1 MGFGFGISYN
11 LPTDLTYCLDATAV
25 KLTDWI
31 NLASLGV
38 ALVII
43 WQFRQIVLL
52 IFAAVVITI
61 ALNSLV
67 RFLSRVYD
75 WPRQRAV
82 LVTAA
87 LVLLGAVIFLGL
99 VLPLFISQFQELL
112 LLTPKG
118 FDQLGEWFD
127 AFQVSPPDWFP
138 DQDLRLLPAL
148 PDLLRQAASIGSTV
162 FGNFLTFFS
171 SSVAIVLQ
179 VLLLLVLTLMMLAN
193 PSAYRQL
200 LLRLFPSSYR
210 RRADEILTKCEKTL
224 MFWLGGVA
232 LSSIFVATL
241 SFTGLVLL
249 GVPYA
254 FAHAVLAGLFN
265 FIPNL
270 GPTLSAVFPVFVAL
284 LQSPGTAL
292 AVIVLYV
299 LIQNVE
305 SYWFS
310 PMVMQKQVSLLPAA
324 TLISQIFFAT
334 FLGPLG
340 LVLALPLAVVCKT
353 WIEEAWIV
361 DVLDKPTHHQ
371 PPLDAELVSLN
382 PQGTLTQDTLPQ
394 DPLT

>member
-1 MGFGFGISYN
+1 M
-11 LPTDLTYCLDATAV
+11 
-25 KLTDWI
+25 KLIDWI
-31 NLASLGV
+31 NLV
-38 ALVII
+38 ALGIVLVIV

-52 IFAAVVITI
+52 MFAAVVITI

-67 RFLSRVYD
+67 RFFSRVYG
-75 WPRQRAV
+75 WPRDRAV

-87 LVLLGAVIFLGL
+87 LVLLGTFIFLGL
-99 VLPLFISQFQELL
+99 VLPLFVSQFQQLL

-118 FDQLGEWFD
+118 FDQLGIWFD
-127 AFQVSPPDWFP
+127 AFQESPPDWFP
-138 DQDLRLLPAL
+138 ERDLRVIPAL

-179 VLLLLVLTLMMLAN
+179 LLLLLVLTLMMLGN
-193 PSAYRQL
+193 PRAYRQL

-210 RRADEILTKCEKTL
+210 RRADEILTKCERSL

-232 LSSIFVATL
+232 LSSIFVATI

-284 LQSPGTAL
+284 LQSPGKAL

-324 TLISQIFFAT
+324 TLVSQIFFAT
-334 FLGPLG
+334 FLGPVG

-361 DVLDKPTHHQ
+361 DVLDKSGSLGAGASSV
-371 PPLDAELVSLN
+371 PPGELESVVERSEVALA
-382 PQGTLTQDTLPQ
+382 PEEH
-394 DPLT
+394 

>member
-1 MGFGFGISYN
+1 M
-11 LPTDLTYCLDATAV
+11 

-31 NLASLGV
+31 NLAALGIV
-38 ALVII
+38 LVIL

-67 RFLSRVYD
+67 RLFSRVYG
-75 WPRQRAV
+75 WPRSRSV
-82 LVTAA
+82 LVTGA
-87 LVLLGAVIFLGL
+87 LVLLGGVIVLGL

-118 FDQLGEWFD
+118 FEQLGVWFD
-127 AFQVSPPDWFP
+127 TFQANPPDWFP
-138 DQDLRLLPAL
+138 ERDLSLVPGL

-179 VLLLLVLTLMMLAN
+179 VLLLLVLALMMLAN
-193 PSAYRQL
+193 PAAYRRL
-200 LLRLFPSSYR
+200 LLRLFPSGYR
-210 RRADEILTKCEKTL
+210 RRADEILTKCEKSL

-249 GVPYA
+249 DVPYA
-254 FAHAVLAGLFN
+254 FAHAMLAGLFN

-270 GPTLSAVFPVFVAL
+270 GPTLSAVFPIFVAL

-310 PMVMQKQVSLLPAA
+310 PMVMQKQVDLLPAA

-334 FLGPLG
+334 FFGPVG
-340 LVLALPLAVVCKT
+340 LILALPLTVICKT
-353 WIEEAWIV
+353 WIEEAWII
-361 DVLDKPTHHQ
+361 DVLDRAGDREPEDTAKPTQ
-371 PPLDAELVSLN
+371 PDYGRSQPDV
-382 PQGTLTQDTLPQ
+382 
-394 DPLT
+394 

>member
-1 MGFGFGISYN
+1 M
-11 LPTDLTYCLDATAV
+11 
-25 KLTDWI
+25 KLIDWI
-31 NLASLGV
+31 NLAALGI
-38 ALVII
+38 ALVIV

-67 RFLSRVYD
+67 RFFSRVYG
-75 WPRQRAV
+75 WPRDRAV
-82 LVTAA
+82 LVTGA
-87 LVLLGAVIFLGL
+87 LVLLGGVVFLGL
-99 VLPLFISQFQELL
+99 VLPLFINQFQELL

-118 FDQLGEWFD
+118 FEQLGGWFD
-127 AFQVSPPDWFP
+127 AFQANPPEWFP
-138 DQDLRLLPAL
+138 EQDLRVLPPL
-148 PDLLRQAASIGSTV
+148 PDLLRQVASIGSTV

-179 VLLLLVLTLMMLAN
+179 LLLLAVLTLMMLAN
-193 PSAYRQL
+193 PQAYRRL

-210 RRADEILTKCEKTL
+210 RRADEILTKCERSL

-232 LSSIFVATL
+232 LSSIFVATI

-284 LQSPGTAL
+284 LQSPGKAL

-305 SYWFS
+305 SYGFS

-324 TLISQIFFAT
+324 TLVSQIFFAT
-334 FLGPLG
+334 FLGPVG

-353 WIEEAWIV
+353 WIEEAWII
-361 DVLDKPTHHQ
+361 DVLDRPRGHAIAPLSGTPEGLEPT
-371 PPLDAELVSLN
+371 AE
-382 PQGTLTQDTLPQ
+382 PRETALTPEDV
-394 DPLT
+394 

>member
-1 MGFGFGISYN
+1 M
-11 LPTDLTYCLDATAV
+11 
-25 KLTDWI
+25 KLIDWI
-31 NLASLGV
+31 NLAALGV
-38 ALVII
+38 TLVII

-67 RFLSRVYD
+67 RFLSRVYN
-75 WPRQRAV
+75 WPRQRSV

-87 LVLLGAVIFLGL
+87 LVLLAAVIFLGL

-118 FDQLGEWFD
+118 FDQLGGWFD
-127 AFQVSPPDWFP
+127 AFQASPPDWFP

-148 PDLLRQAASIGSTV
+148 PDLLRQATAIGSTV

-200 LLRLFPSSYR
+200 LLRMFPSSYR
-210 RRADEILTKCEKTL
+210 RRAAEILTKCEKTL

-232 LSSIFVATL
+232 LSSLFVATL

-249 GVPYA
+249 RVPYA

-270 GPTLSAVFPVFVAL
+270 GPALSAVFPVFVAL

-292 AVIVLYV
+292 ATIVLYV

-361 DVLDKPTHHQ
+361 DVLDKPANQQLTLDVA
-371 PPLDAELVSLN
+371 PAPLMA
-382 PQGTLTQDTLPQ
+382 QDTASRDTAPQ
-394 DPLT
+394 DVAPSKP

>member
-1 MGFGFGISYN
+1 M
-11 LPTDLTYCLDATAV
+11 

-31 NLASLGV
+31 NLAALGI
-38 ALVII
+38 ALVIL

-52 IFAAVVITI
+52 MFAAVVITI

-67 RFLSRVYD
+67 RFFSRVYG
-75 WPRQRAV
+75 WPRQRSV
-82 LVTAA
+82 LVTSA
-87 LVLLGAVIFLGL
+87 LVMLGAIIFLGL

-118 FDQLGEWFD
+118 FERLGEWFD
-127 AFQVSPPDWFP
+127 AFQASPPDWFP
-138 DQDLRLLPAL
+138 DQDVLLLPAL
-148 PDLLRQAASIGSTV
+148 PDLVRQAASIGSTV

-171 SSVAIVLQ
+171 SSVAILLQ
-179 VLLLLVLTLMMLAN
+179 LLLLLVLTLMMLAN
-193 PSAYRQL
+193 PVAYRQL
-200 LLRLFPSSYR
+200 LLRMFPSNYR
-210 RRADEILTKCEKTL
+210 RRADEILTKCEKSL

-232 LSSIFVATL
+232 LNSIFVATI

-270 GPTLSAVFPVFVAL
+270 GPALSAVFPVFVAL

-324 TLISQIFFAT
+324 TLVSQIFFAT

-340 LVLALPLAVVCKT
+340 LILALPLAVLCKT
-353 WIEEAWIV
+353 WIEEAWVV
-361 DVLDKPTHHQ
+361 DVLDKQADP
-371 PPLDAELVSLN
+371 ESSLEN
-382 PQGTLTQDTLPQ
+382 LPAAQSDQ
-394 DPLT
+394 DPGLSQGKT

>member
-1 MGFGFGISYN
+1 M
-11 LPTDLTYCLDATAV
+11 
-25 KLTDWI
+25 KLIDWI
-31 NLASLGV
+31 NLAALGI

-52 IFAAVVITI
+52 MFAAVVITI

-67 RFLSRVYD
+67 RFFSRMYG
-75 WPRQRAV
+75 WPRDRAV
-82 LVTAA
+82 LVTGA
-87 LVLLGAVIFLGL
+87 LVLLGGVVFLGL
-99 VLPLFISQFQELL
+99 VLPLFVSQFQELL

-118 FDQLGEWFD
+118 FEQLGVWFD
-127 AFQVSPPDWFP
+127 AFQDNPPEWFP
-138 DQDLRLLPAL
+138 EQDLRVLPPL
-148 PDLLRQAASIGSTV
+148 PDLLRQVASIGSTV

-171 SSVAIVLQ
+171 SSVAILLQ
-179 VLLLLVLTLMMLAN
+179 LLLLAVLTLMMLAN
-193 PSAYRQL
+193 PQAYRRL

-210 RRADEILTKCEKTL
+210 RRADEILTKCERSL

-232 LSSIFVATL
+232 LSSIFVATI

-284 LQSPGTAL
+284 LQSPGKAL

-324 TLISQIFFAT
+324 TLVSQIFFAT
-334 FLGPLG
+334 FLGPVG

-353 WIEEAWIV
+353 WIEEAWII
-361 DVLDKPTHHQ
+361 DVLDRPRGNAIDPLSGTPEGIKPT
-371 PPLDAELVSLN
+371 AEPHETALA
-382 PQGTLTQDTLPQ
+382 PEDF
-394 DPLT
+394 

>member
-1 MGFGFGISYN
+1 M
-11 LPTDLTYCLDATAV
+11 
-25 KLTDWI
+25 KLTEWI
-31 NLASLGV
+31 NLV
-38 ALVII
+38 ALGIVLVIL

-67 RFLSRVYD
+67 RLFSQTYG
-75 WPRQRAV
+75 WPRDRAV
-82 LVTAA
+82 LVTSA
-87 LVLLGAVIFLGL
+87 LVLLGGVIFLGL
-99 VLPLFISQFQELL
+99 VLPLFIGQFQELL

-118 FDQLGEWFD
+118 FDKLSEWFD
-127 AFQVSPPDWFP
+127 AIQASPPDWFP
-138 DQDLRLLPAL
+138 EQDLWFFPGL
-148 PDLLRQAASIGSTV
+148 PDVLRQLTAISSTV
-162 FGNFLTFFS
+162 FGNFLAFFS
-171 SSVAIVLQ
+171 SSVAILLQ
-179 VLLLLVLTLMMLAN
+179 LLLLIVLTLMMLAN
-193 PSAYRQL
+193 PPAYRQL
-200 LLRLFPSSYR
+200 LLRMFPSTYR
-210 RRADEILTKCEKTL
+210 RRADEILTKCERSL

-232 LSSIFVATL
+232 LNSIFVATL

-284 LQSPGTAL
+284 LQSPGIAL

-299 LIQNVE
+299 FIQNVE

-310 PMVMQKQVSLLPAA
+310 PMVMQKQLSLLPAA

-340 LVLALPLAVVCKT
+340 LILALPRHST
-353 WIEEAWIV
+353 Y
-361 DVLDKPTHHQ
+361 DYP
-371 PPLDAELVSLN
+371 S
-382 PQGTLTQDTLPQ
+382 
-394 DPLT
+394 

>member
-1 MGFGFGISYN
+1 M
-11 LPTDLTYCLDATAV
+11 

-31 NLASLGV
+31 NLVLLGIV
-38 ALVII
+38 LVIL

-67 RFLSRVYD
+67 RFFARVYG
-75 WPRQRAV
+75 WPRDRAV
-82 LVTAA
+82 LVTGA
-87 LVLLGAVIFLGL
+87 LVLLGGVIFLGL
-99 VLPLFISQFQELL
+99 VLPLFVSQFQELL

-118 FDQLGEWFD
+118 FEQLGIWFD
-127 AFQVSPPDWFP
+127 AFQARPPRWFP

-179 VLLLLVLTLMMLAN
+179 VLLLVVLALMMLSN
-193 PSAYRQL
+193 PSAYRRL

-210 RRADEILTKCEKTL
+210 RRADDILTKCEKSL

-241 SFTGLVLL
+241 SFTGLVIL

-310 PMVMQKQVSLLPAA
+310 PMVMQKQISLLPAA

-353 WIEEAWIV
+353 WIEEAWVI
-361 DVLDKPTHHQ
+361 DVLEQSPGSTGAADPEAPLGPTAQ
-371 PPLDAELVSLN
+371 EGDLPPSNA
-382 PQGTLTQDTLPQ
+382 
-394 DPLT
+394 

>member
-1 MGFGFGISYN
+1 M
-11 LPTDLTYCLDATAV
+11 

-31 NLASLGV
+31 NLAALGI
-38 ALVII
+38 ALVIL
-43 WQFRQIVLL
+43 WEFRQIVLL

-67 RFLSRVYD
+67 RLFSRVYG
-75 WPRQRAV
+75 WPRQRSI
-82 LVTAA
+82 LVTGA
-87 LVLLGAVIFLGL
+87 LVLLGGVIVLGL

-118 FDQLGEWFD
+118 FEQLGVWFD
-127 AFQVSPPDWFP
+127 AFQANPPAWFP
-138 DQDLRLLPAL
+138 EQDLSLVPGL
-148 PDLLRQAASIGSTV
+148 PDLLSQAASIGSTV

-179 VLLLLVLTLMMLAN
+179 VLLLVVLALMMLAN
-193 PSAYRQL
+193 PMAYRRL
-200 LLRLFPSSYR
+200 LLRLFPSGYR
-210 RRADEILTKCEKTL
+210 RRADEILTKCERSL

-232 LSSIFVATL
+232 LSSIFVATI

-249 GVPYA
+249 DVPYA
-254 FAHAVLAGLFN
+254 FAHAMLAGLFN

-299 LIQNVE
+299 VIQNVE

-310 PMVMQKQVSLLPAA
+310 PMVMQKQVDLLPAA

-334 FLGPLG
+334 FFGPVG
-340 LVLALPLAVVCKT
+340 LILALPLTVICKT
-353 WIEEAWIV
+353 WIEEAWII
-361 DVLDKPTHHQ
+361 DVLDRPGDREQEDAAKASQ
-371 PPLDAELVSLN
+371 PDYVRSQPDA
-382 PQGTLTQDTLPQ
+382 
-394 DPLT
+394 

>member
-1 MGFGFGISYN
+1 M
-11 LPTDLTYCLDATAV
+11 

-31 NLASLGV
+31 NLIALGI
-38 ALVII
+38 ALVIL

-52 IFAAVVITI
+52 IFAAVVITV
-61 ALNSLV
+61 ALNSMV
-67 RFLSRVYD
+67 RFFSQMYG
-75 WPRQRAV
+75 WPRQRSV
-82 LVTAA
+82 LVTGA
-87 LVLLGAVIFLGL
+87 LVLLGGVIFLGL
-99 VLPLFISQFQELL
+99 VLPLFVSQFQELL
-112 LLTPKG
+112 LLTPRG
-118 FDQLGEWFD
+118 FEQLGVWFD
-127 AFQVSPPDWFP
+127 AFQANPPDWFP
-138 DQDLRLLPAL
+138 DQDLRLVPGL
-148 PDLLRQAASIGSTV
+148 PDLLRQVASIGSRV

-179 VLLLLVLTLMMLAN
+179 VLLLVVLTLMMLAN
-193 PSAYRQL
+193 PSAYRRL
-200 LLRLFPSSYR
+200 LLRMFPSGYR
-210 RRADEILTKCEKTL
+210 RRADEILTKCERSL

-310 PMVMQKQVSLLPAA
+310 PMVMQKQVDLLPAA

-334 FLGPLG
+334 FFGPVG
-340 LVLALPLAVVCKT
+340 LILALPLTVVCKT
-353 WIEEAWIV
+353 WIEEAWII
-361 DVLDKPTHHQ
+361 DVLDRAGDREPERQ
-371 PPLDAELVSLN
+371 PEDAPKSSQLDCGQ
-382 PQGTLTQDTLPQ
+382 P
-394 DPLT
+394 

>member
-1 MGFGFGISYN
+1 M
-11 LPTDLTYCLDATAV
+11 
-25 KLTDWI
+25 KLIDWI
-31 NLASLGV
+31 NLAALGI
-38 ALVII
+38 ALVIL

-52 IFAAVVITI
+52 MFAAVVITI

-67 RFLSRVYD
+67 RFFSRVYG
-75 WPRQRAV
+75 WPRQRAI
-82 LVTAA
+82 LVTGA
-87 LVLLGAVIFLGL
+87 LLLLGGVIFLGL
-99 VLPLFISQFQELL
+99 MLPLFVSQFQELL
-112 LLTPKG
+112 LLTPRG
-118 FDQLGEWFD
+118 FEQLGTWFD
-127 AFQVSPPDWFP
+127 TFQANPPAWFP
-138 DQDLRLLPAL
+138 EQDGRFVPGLPE
-148 PDLLRQAASIGSTV
+148 LLRQAASISSTV

-193 PSAYRQL
+193 PSAYRRL
-200 LLRLFPSSYR
+200 LLRLFPSGYR
-210 RRADEILTKCEKTL
+210 RRADDILTKCERSL

-232 LSSIFVATL
+232 LSSMFVATL
-241 SFTGLVLL
+241 SFTGLLLL

-292 AVIVLYV
+292 AVIVLYA

-334 FLGPLG
+334 FFGPVG
-340 LVLALPLAVVCKT
+340 LILALPLAVICKT
-353 WIEEAWIV
+353 WIEEAWII
-361 DVLDKPTHHQ
+361 DVLDRAEGKPDTGFYLAQ
-371 PPLDAELVSLN
+371 GKSFEAPDLPEQTLAPDALAPE
-382 PQGTLTQDTLPQ
+382 DRI
-394 DPLT
+394 

>member
-1 MGFGFGISYN
+1 M
-11 LPTDLTYCLDATAV
+11 
-25 KLTDWI
+25 KLIDWI
-31 NLASLGV
+31 NLV
-38 ALVII
+38 ALGIALII
-43 WQFRQIVLL
+43 VWQFRQIVLL
-52 IFAAVVITI
+52 MFAAVVITI

-67 RFLSRVYD
+67 RLFSRVYG
-75 WPRQRAV
+75 WPRNRSV

-87 LVLLGAVIFLGL
+87 LVLLGAFVFLGL

-118 FDQLGEWFD
+118 FEQLGIWFD
-127 AFQVSPPDWFP
+127 AFQASPPDWFP
-138 DQDLRLLPAL
+138 EQDWRVIPAL
-148 PDLLRQAASIGSTV
+148 PDLLRQAASIGTTV

-171 SSVAIVLQ
+171 SSVAILLQ
-179 VLLLLVLTLMMLAN
+179 LLLLLVLTLMMLGN

-200 LLRLFPSSYR
+200 LLRLFPSNYR
-210 RRADEILTKCEKTL
+210 RRADEILTKCERSL

-232 LSSIFVATL
+232 LSSIFVATI
-241 SFTGLVLL
+241 SFVGLVLL

-265 FIPNL
+265 FVPNI

-292 AVIVLYV
+292 AVIALYV

-324 TLISQIFFAT
+324 TLVSQIFFAT
-334 FLGPLG
+334 FLGPVG

-353 WIEEAWIV
+353 WIEEAWII
-361 DVLDKPTHHQ
+361 DVLDRAGDGAIEV
-371 PPLDAELVSLN
+371 LAEPMLN
-382 PQGTLTQDTLPQ
+382 PATERSEAALAPEDR
-394 DPLT
+394 

>member
-1 MGFGFGISYN
+1 M
-11 LPTDLTYCLDATAV
+11 

-31 NLASLGV
+31 NLVALGI
-38 ALVII
+38 ALVIL
-43 WQFRQIVLL
+43 WQFRQIALL
-52 IFAAVVITI
+52 IFAAVVITV
-61 ALNSLV
+61 ALNSMV
-67 RFLSRVYD
+67 RFFSRIYG
-75 WPRQRAV
+75 WPRPRSV
-82 LVTAA
+82 LVTGA
-87 LVLLGAVIFLGL
+87 LVLLGGIIFLGL
-99 VLPLFISQFQELL
+99 VLPLFVSQFQELL
-112 LLTPKG
+112 LLTPRG
-118 FDQLGEWFD
+118 FEQLNVWFD
-127 AFQVSPPDWFP
+127 TFQANPPDWFP
-138 DQDLRLLPAL
+138 EQDLRLIPGL
-148 PDLLRQAASIGSTV
+148 PDLLRQVASIGSRV

-179 VLLLLVLTLMMLAN
+179 VLLLVVLTLMMLAN
-193 PSAYRQL
+193 PSAYRRL
-200 LLRLFPSSYR
+200 LLRLFPSGYR
-210 RRADEILTKCEKTL
+210 RRADEILDKCEKSL

-292 AVIVLYV
+292 AVIALYV

-310 PMVMQKQVSLLPAA
+310 PMVMQKQVDLLPAA

-334 FLGPLG
+334 FFGPVG
-340 LVLALPLAVVCKT
+340 LILALPLAVVCKT
-353 WIEEAWIV
+353 WIEEAWII
-361 DVLDKPTHHQ
+361 DVLDRSGDREVENVSNVSPLEYERSQ
-371 PPLDAELVSLN
+371 PDV
-382 PQGTLTQDTLPQ
+382 
-394 DPLT
+394 

>member
-1 MGFGFGISYN
+1 M
-11 LPTDLTYCLDATAV
+11 
-25 KLTDWI
+25 KLIDWI
-31 NLASLGV
+31 NLAALGI
-38 ALVII
+38 ALVIV

-67 RFLSRVYD
+67 RFFSRVYG
-75 WPRQRAV
+75 WPRDRAV
-82 LVTAA
+82 LVTGA
-87 LVLLGAVIFLGL
+87 LVLLGGVVFLGL
-99 VLPLFISQFQELL
+99 VLPLFINQFQELL

-118 FDQLGEWFD
+118 FEQLGGWFD
-127 AFQVSPPDWFP
+127 AFQENPPEWFP
-138 DQDLRLLPAL
+138 EQDLRVLPAL
-148 PDLLRQAASIGSTV
+148 PDLLRQVASIGSTV

-179 VLLLLVLTLMMLAN
+179 LLLLAVLTLMMLAN
-193 PSAYRQL
+193 PQAYRRL

-210 RRADEILTKCEKTL
+210 HRADEILTKCEHSL

-232 LSSIFVATL
+232 LSSIFVATI
-241 SFTGLVLL
+241 SFIGLVLL

-284 LQSPGTAL
+284 LQSPTKAL

-299 LIQNVE
+299 MIQNVE
-305 SYWFS
+305 SYGFS

-334 FLGPLG
+334 FLGPVG

-353 WIEEAWIV
+353 WIEEAWII
-361 DVLDKPTHHQ
+361 DVLDRPRGKAVEPRSGTPEGIEPTAE
-371 PPLDAELVSLN
+371 PLETTVAPEDL
-382 PQGTLTQDTLPQ
+382 
-394 DPLT
+394 

>member
-1 MGFGFGISYN
+1 M
-11 LPTDLTYCLDATAV
+11 
-25 KLTDWI
+25 KLIDWI
-31 NLASLGV
+31 NLV
-38 ALVII
+38 ALGIALII
-43 WQFRQIVLL
+43 VWQFRQIVLL
-52 IFAAVVITI
+52 MFAAVVITI

-67 RFLSRVYD
+67 RLFSRVYG
-75 WPRQRAV
+75 WPRNRSV

-87 LVLLGAVIFLGL
+87 LVLLGTFIFLGL
-99 VLPLFISQFQELL
+99 VLPLFVSQFQQLL

-118 FDQLGEWFD
+118 FEQLGTWFE
-127 AFQVSPPDWFP
+127 AFQTNPPDWFP
-138 DQDLRLLPAL
+138 EQDLRVIPAL

-171 SSVAIVLQ
+171 SSVAILLQ
-179 VLLLLVLTLMMLAN
+179 LLLLLVLTLMMLGN

-200 LLRLFPSSYR
+200 LLRLFPSNYR
-210 RRADEILTKCEKTL
+210 RRADEILTKCERSL

-232 LSSIFVATL
+232 LSSIFVATI
-241 SFTGLVLL
+241 SFVGLVLL

-265 FIPNL
+265 FVPNL

-324 TLISQIFFAT
+324 TLVSQIFFAT
-334 FLGPLG
+334 FLGPVG

-353 WIEEAWIV
+353 WIEEAWII
-361 DVLDKPTHHQ
+361 DVLDRAGG
-371 PPLDAELVSLN
+371 DAIEVASEPVEFSPVLERSETALA
-382 PQGTLTQDTLPQ
+382 PEDR
-394 DPLT
+394 

>member
-1 MGFGFGISYN
+1 M
-11 LPTDLTYCLDATAV
+11 

-31 NLASLGV
+31 NLTSLGI

-67 RFLSRVYD
+67 QFFSRVYN
-75 WPRQRAV
+75 WPRQRSV

-99 VLPLFISQFQELL
+99 VLPLFVSQFQQLL

-118 FDQLGEWFD
+118 FDRLGGWFD
-127 AFQVSPPDWFP
+127 AFQSNPPDWFP
-138 DQDLRLLPAL
+138 EQDLRLLPAL
-148 PDLLRQAASIGSTV
+148 PDLIRQATSIGSTV

-171 SSVAIVLQ
+171 SSVAILLQ
-179 VLLLLVLTLMMLAN
+179 LLLLLVLTLMMLAN
-193 PSAYRQL
+193 PQAYRQM
-200 LLRLFPSSYR
+200 LLRMFPSSYR
-210 RRADEILTKCEKTL
+210 RRADEILTKCERSL

-232 LSSIFVATL
+232 LNSIFVATI

-270 GPTLSAVFPVFVAL
+270 GPALSAVFPVFVAL
-284 LQSPGTAL
+284 LESPGMAL

-334 FLGPLG
+334 FLGPVG

-353 WIEEAWIV
+353 WIEEAWII
-361 DVLDKPTHHQ
+361 DVLDKPAEGQLILEGTTE
-371 PPLDAELVSLN
+371 PPTN
-382 PQGTLTQDTLPQ
+382 PDYERPPTESQVQS
-394 DPLT
+394 

>member
-1 MGFGFGISYN
+1 
-11 LPTDLTYCLDATAV
+11 V
-25 KLTDWI
+25 KLIDWI
-31 NLASLGV
+31 NLAALGI
-38 ALVII
+38 ALVIV

-67 RFLSRVYD
+67 RFFSRVYG
-75 WPRQRAV
+75 WPRDRAV
-82 LVTAA
+82 LVTGA
-87 LVLLGAVIFLGL
+87 LVLLGGVVFLGL
-99 VLPLFISQFQELL
+99 VLPLFINQFQELL

-118 FDQLGEWFD
+118 FEQLGGWFD
-127 AFQVSPPDWFP
+127 AFQENPPEWFP
-138 DQDLRLLPAL
+138 EQDLRVLPAL
-148 PDLLRQAASIGSTV
+148 PDLLRQVASIGSTV

-179 VLLLLVLTLMMLAN
+179 LLLLAVLTLMMLAN
-193 PSAYRQL
+193 PQAYRRL

-210 RRADEILTKCEKTL
+210 HRADEILTKCEHSL

-232 LSSIFVATL
+232 LSSIFVATI
-241 SFTGLVLL
+241 SFIGLVLL

-284 LQSPGTAL
+284 LQSPTKAL

-299 LIQNVE
+299 MIQNVE
-305 SYWFS
+305 SYGFS

-334 FLGPLG
+334 FLGPVG

-353 WIEEAWIV
+353 WIEEAWII
-361 DVLDKPTHHQ
+361 DVLDRPRGKAVEPRSGTPEGIEPTAE
-371 PPLDAELVSLN
+371 PLETTVAPEDL
-382 PQGTLTQDTLPQ
+382 
-394 DPLT
+394 